1 MAWYEQLDLDFGN
14 ITDQFTDLIG
24 EASTLLENANNLEIL
39 NLDAMAIQEELE
51 EEQAADELEYE
62 DENDEEVVHHDREV
76 DEEFVPEV
84 VHHSYDD
91 ELPSPISNAR
101 KDYSASA
108 ADNIPS
114 NISSP
119 ARPSSLYSDAAS
131 APSSTTKHLHFEQ
144 TDQSF
149 EEENTPEADEEG
161 EMAESQPLED
171 SFAWETMDD
180 KTPKKSTKLSP
191 QIRNRSMS
199 DDKLTTA
206 PSATEDT
213 SASESLEKKT
223 TKQVSHTDTAT
234 ASATKVKAPPK
245 VSTTSAT
252 TNASTAS
259 TTGDRKA
266 RPLKPKPKVSKE
278 FDFWGVNSKKTL
290 NFEVLKNKPT
300 AKQNQNNTG
309 TATEENKAGEY
320 AVNASTNMGSGSV
333 ADVTTTVSE
342 HFYGV
347 VGLFGDDYGA
357 DIPEPDIESNTLTN
371 ENAAN
376 DNTTVTNSTATTS
389 HRLPLGWLSDIYATT
404 TTTTNDESFFDHLE
418 EEEDPILRQVELN
431 KTNPYNS
438 VSNVDRLWNMW
449 ENMTGGDVEAGANSE
464 SNSSTDN
471 SGSGNN
477 INVGTFVP
485 LTTPGT
491 GPGWVVTSLN
501 AVHYVTGVTLMVQS
515 NSGNTVYS
523 SDIISTPNN
532 NYPHWPIFTV
542 KLVQPV
548 DYQYKSIILFALSI
562 LRMPVIIF
570 VAVVLRII
578 VFVCKLL
585 GMCISH
591 CVVFLR
597 ATPLGARMS
606 RGRARLRAFFANER
620 VDRILGGSEPPSELT
635 WQERAME
642 SGRAFMHARYEQM
655 NSTNGI
661 MLLTAVLFLFSYFK
675 FQRYGTDAGD

>member
-51 EEQAADELEYE
+51 EEQAVDELEYE
-62 DENDEEVVHHDREV
+62 DENDEEVVHHAREV
-76 DEEFVPEV
+76 EEEFVPEV
-84 VHHSYDD
+84 VHHIYED
-91 ELPSPISNAR
+91 ELPSPVSYAR

-108 ADNIPS
+108 LDNIPS

-119 ARPSSLYSDAAS
+119 ARPNSIYRDAAS
-131 APSSTTKHLHFEQ
+131 APSSTTKHLHFAE

-149 EEENTPEADEEG
+149 EGENTAEPDEEG
-161 EMAESQPLED
+161 EITESQPLED

-180 KTPKKSTKLSP
+180 KTPKKSTKLSS
-191 QIRNRSMS
+191 QIRNRSIS
-199 DDKLTTA
+199 DDNETVA
-206 PSATEDT
+206 PSATEDAST
-213 SASESLEKKT
+213 SESLEQKT
-223 TKQVSHTDTAT
+223 SKQVSHTDTTT
-234 ASATKVKAPPK
+234 ASATKVKPPPK
-245 VSTTSAT
+245 VGTTSAT
-252 TNASTAS
+252 TKADTTT
-259 TTGDRKA
+259 TTGGRKA

-290 NFEVLKNKPT
+290 NFEVLKNKTT
-300 AKQNQNNTG
+300 AKQNQQSTG
-309 TATEENKAGEY
+309 TTTEEIKAGDIT
-320 AVNASTNMGSGSV
+320 TNVGANMRSASV
-333 ADVTTTVSE
+333 ADMTSAVSE

-347 VGLFGDDYGA
+347 VGLFGDDYGS
-357 DIPEPDIESNTLTN
+357 DVPEPDIESNLSTN
-371 ENAAN
+371 ENATN
-376 DNTTVTNSTATTS
+376 DNAPLTNPTTSTS

-404 TTTTNDESFFDHLE
+404 TTSTNDESFFDHLE

-449 ENMTGGDVEAGANSE
+449 ENMTGGDVEAGASSE
-464 SNSSTDN
+464 NTSNTD
-471 SGSGNN
+471 SGSNAN
-477 INVGTFVP
+477 TINVSTFVP
-485 LTTPGT
+485 VITPGT

-501 AVHYVTGVTLMVQS
+501 AVHYVTGVTLMVRS
-515 NSGNTVYS
+515 KSGNTVYS
-523 SDIISTPNN
+523 GDIISTPNN
-532 NYPHWPIFTV
+532 NYPYWPIFTV
-542 KLVQPV
+542 RL
-548 DYQYKSIILFALSI
+548 
-562 LRMPVIIF
+562 
-570 VAVVLRII
+570 
-578 VFVCKLL
+578 
-585 GMCISH
+585 

-597 ATPLGARMS
+597 ATPLGARVS

-620 VDRILGGSEPPSELT
+620 VDRILGGNEPPSELT

-642 SGRAFMHARYEQM
+642 SGRSFMHASYEQI